1 MRACWREGIVPLLQM
16 HDCLDCSVASQ
27 EQGELVARLGGEAV
41 SLAVPMRVDL
51 KFGRSWGDAKH
62 TWDGTAPAKPS
73 NIVELAPAKRAAP
86 EKPISVPAKP
96 SNVVALAQPKPITQP
111 KPIAQAKPIEQVKPI
126 ATVITPAV
134 TPAISDADGEMQ
146 IDLADLVTEPV
157 PPNRKVL
164 CHFHDA
170 RTPSLHIYPDHF
182 YCYGCHTYGDHVDWL
197 VRVEGLDLDVAVDV
211 VENWTGPVVPR
222 EPVRNNDSNRTAR
235 ALELWDA
242 AKPIAGTL
250 AARYLANVR
259 RIDLDALP
267 ADIDNVL
274 RFHRHCPFGPNTRR
288 CCLLALMRDPL
299 SNAPTGIQRIALT
312 PDAQLIDRMMF
323 GRAGVAKLWPAGQRL
338 VVGEGLETVLAAAT
352 RLPYR
357 GEPLRPAWALLSK
370 GGLRQ
375 FPVITDVEKLIVLAD
390 HDHNGAGQAAADAC
404 MQTWEQAGRSGVRLL
419 PDRPGADFN
428 DVVIEMLE
436 RTP

>member
-146 IDLADLVTEPV
+146 IDLADLV
-157 PPNRKVL
+157 
-164 CHFHDA
+164 D
-170 RTPSLHIYPDHF
+170 
-182 YCYGCHTYGDHVDWL
+182 
-197 VRVEGLDLDVAVDV
+197 
-211 VENWTGPVVPR
+211 
-222 EPVRNNDSNRTAR
+222 
-235 ALELWDA
+235 
-242 AKPIAGTL
+242 
-250 AARYLANVR
+250 
-259 RIDLDALP
+259 
-267 ADIDNVL
+267 
-274 RFHRHCPFGPNTRR
+274 
-288 CCLLALMRDPL
+288 
-299 SNAPTGIQRIALT
+299 
-312 PDAQLIDRMMF
+312 
-323 GRAGVAKLWPAGQRL
+323 
-338 VVGEGLETVLAAAT
+338 
-352 RLPYR
+352 
-357 GEPLRPAWALLSK
+357 
-370 GGLRQ
+370 
-375 FPVITDVEKLIVLAD
+375 
-390 HDHNGAGQAAADAC
+390 
-404 MQTWEQAGRSGVRLL
+404 
-419 PDRPGADFN
+419 
-428 DVVIEMLE
+428 
-436 RTP
+436 